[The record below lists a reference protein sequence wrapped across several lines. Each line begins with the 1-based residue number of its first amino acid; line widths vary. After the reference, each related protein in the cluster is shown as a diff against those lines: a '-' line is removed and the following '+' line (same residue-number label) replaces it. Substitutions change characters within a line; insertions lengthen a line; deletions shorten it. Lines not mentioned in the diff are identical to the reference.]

1 MKEYTLDV
9 NSWHFRLANSGRTR
23 ISPYQIRRGTDFCT
37 YTRAVAQGAFR
48 ALTMWVSISAVVA
61 WIGYA
66 IYDLVALLTT
76 TGHDLFGTTIIFL
89 AFLTALAI
97 LLVFGLVLEGTKYA
111 KEKLRERRYANLH
124 SGQKEPQPGFFAL
137 TYRKLKDKTCFK
149 INFEE
154 Q

>member
-1 MKEYTLDV
+1 
-9 NSWHFRLANSGRTR
+9 
-23 ISPYQIRRGTDFCT
+23 
-37 YTRAVAQGAFR
+37 
-48 ALTMWVSISAVVA
+48 MWVSISAVVA

-76 TGHDLFGTTIIFL
+76 TGHNLFGTTIIFL
-89 AFLTALAI
+89 AVLTALAI
-97 LLVFGLVLEGTKYA
+97 LLAFGLVLEGTKYA

-124 SGQKEPQPGFFAL
+124 SGQKEPQPGFFTL